1 MNPLSYKSG
10 RAPISPSG
18 PAHPLPTED
27 EEFIA
32 QEHFELW
39 HRFCENKT
47 AVFGLVVLV
56 IIILAALTANLFLDP
71 NLVTLQDAYSR
82 GLAPFQ
88 HSEAE
93 LERIAA
99 GESVITHILGT
110 DGYGR
115 DIFVRIIFGA
125 RSSLTIA
132 FATIAISCVAGL
144 IFGVGA
150 GYFGGVLDT
159 VVMRIVDVFMC
170 LPPLLFSLSIVS
182 ALGNGMGNLILAVSI
197 TMTPFFTRVVRAT
210 VLSVAS
216 MDYIEAA
223 RANGATHL
231 HIILRHLIPNCMG
244 PIIVEATISLSSMI
258 MIAAG
263 LSFIGMGV
271 LPPSPEWGAMLNESR
286 EFMRDAPWMVLAPGL
301 TIMITA
307 LSFNLV
313 GDGLRDALD
322 PRLKK

>member
-1 MNPLSYKSG
+1 MNLFSYKAG
-10 RAPISPSG
+10 KAPIPPGG
-18 PAHPLPTED
+18 PAVPVPTE
-27 EEFIA
+27 EEEYIA
-32 QEHFELW
+32 RERFQFW

-47 AVFGLVVLV
+47 AVFGLVVLA
-56 IIILAALTANLFLDP
+56 IIILAAIFANLIADP
-71 NLVTLQDAYSR
+71 NLVTFQDVYSR
-82 GLAPFQ
+82 SVAPFA

-99 GESVITHILGT
+99 GEDVVTHILGT

-115 DIFVRIIFGA
+115 DIFARIVYGA

-132 FATIAISCVAGL
+132 FATIAISCLFGL
-144 IFGVGA
+144 LFGIGA

-210 VLSVAS
+210 VLTVSS

-223 RANGATHL
+223 RANGATHT
-231 HIILRHLIPNCMG
+231 HIILRHIIPNCLG
-244 PIIVEATISLSSMI
+244 PIIVEATISLSVMI
-258 MIAAG
+258 MLAAG

-271 LPPSPEWGAMLNESR
+271 LPPSPEWGAMLSEAR

-301 TIMITA
+301 VIMVTS

-313 GDGLRDALD
+313 GDGVRDALD

>member
-10 RAPISPSG
+10 KPPIPPGG
-18 PAHPLPTED
+18 PTLPIPDEG

-32 QEHFELW
+32 RERFACW
-39 HRFCENKT
+39 RRFCENKT
-47 AVFGLVVLV
+47 AVFGLVVLA
-56 IIILAALTANLFLDP
+56 IIILATLTADLFLDAD
-71 NLVTLQDAYSR
+71 LVNLQDAYSR
-82 GLAPFQ
+82 GLAPFM
-88 HSEAE
+88 HSDKE

-99 GESVITHILGT
+99 GEQVITHILGT
-110 DGYGR
+110 DGFGR
-115 DIFVRIIFGA
+115 DIFTRIVFGA

-132 FATIAISCVAGL
+132 FVTIAISCAAGL
-144 IFGVGA
+144 ILGVGA

-170 LPPLLFSLSIVS
+170 LPPLLFSLSIVA
-182 ALGNGMGNLILAVSI
+182 ALGNGMWNLILAVSI

-223 RANGATHL
+223 RANGATQL
-231 HIILRHLIPNCMG
+231 HIVLRHIIPNCLG
-244 PIIVEATISLSSMI
+244 PIIVEATISLSAMI

-271 LPPSPEWGAMLNESR
+271 LPPSPEWGAMLNDSR

-301 TIMITA
+301 AIMLTA

-313 GDGLRDALD
+313 GDGVRDALD

>member
-1 MNPLSYKSG
+1 MTLLSYKSG
-10 RAPISPSG
+10 KAPIPPGG
-18 PAHPLPTED
+18 PAVPVPSEE

-32 QEHFELW
+32 QERFEFC

-47 AVFGLVVLV
+47 AVFGMAVLT
-56 IIILAALTANLFLDP
+56 IIILAALLANLFIDP
-71 NLVTLQDAYSR
+71 ALVTTQDMYSR
-82 GLAPFQ
+82 SLAPFE

-93 LERIAA
+93 LERMAA
-99 GESVITHILGT
+99 GEDVVTHIFGT

-115 DIFVRIIFGA
+115 DIFARIVYGA

-132 FATIAISCVAGL
+132 FATIAISCLFGL
-144 IFGVGA
+144 LFGIGA

-182 ALGNGMGNLILAVSI
+182 ALGNGMGNLIMAVSI

-210 VLSVAS
+210 VLTVSS

-223 RANGATHL
+223 RANGATHT
-231 HIILRHLIPNCMG
+231 HIILRHIIPNCMG
-244 PIIVEATISLSSMI
+244 PIIVEATISLSTMI
-258 MIAAG
+258 MLAAG

-271 LPPSPEWGAMLNESR
+271 LPPSPEWGAMLSEAR

-301 TIMITA
+301 VIMITS

-313 GDGLRDALD
+313 GDGVRDALD